1 MVFSTISSSAGVES
15 LRNNLSN
22 EKRTITTVVML
33 VAGLARRML
42 PGIFGILMAVEF
54 VDEFEFGL
62 REAAWPDIRTD
73 LDMSYLLVGL
83 VLGLPGVITGPF
95 EAVLGVV
102 GDTKHRKRIMVVG
115 GLFFAVALLLMS
127 VSVNGWM
134 LLGATVLFFPS
145 SFALVGLGQATLMD
159 TNPARTEQNM
169 ARWTFAGSV
178 GIVLGSL
185 VLAGAVSLDIS
196 WRWLFG
202 GVGVGSLLL
211 TLVFARVVSTPH
223 GRGRS
228 ASWRLIRLGMIGAI
242 RSMGRK
248 AVARWLIL
256 LGFSDM
262 MLDVLLGFLAL
273 YFVDVIGASP
283 AQAAVAVTVWSVV
296 GLVGDLAIIPLI
308 ERMSGLTY
316 LRISTAL
323 TVVVFVAFMLTPFY
337 VGAVVLLGVMGFLN
351 AGWYSILQARLY
363 MTMPGRSGRVSAVGS
378 LSYSFWAIVPL
389 GVGALA
395 AVVGLEV
402 AMWVLVIGPVA
413 IFFGLP
419 RDGGGE

>member
-1 MVFSTISSSAGVES
+1 M
-15 LRNNLSN
+15 RNKSN
-22 EKRTITTVVML
+22 NETRTITSIATL
-33 VAGLARRML
+33 VARLARRML
-42 PGIFGILMAVEF
+42 PGMFRILMAVEF

-62 REAAWPDIRTD
+62 REAAWPSIRTD

-83 VLGLPGVITGPF
+83 VLGLPGVIIGPF
-95 EAVLGVV
+95 ESVLGVL

-115 GLFFAVALLLMS
+115 GFFFALAVLLMA

-134 LLGATVLFFPS
+134 LLGATILFFPS

-159 TNPARTEQNM
+159 TDPARTEQNM

-202 GVGVGSLLL
+202 AVGVGSLLV
-211 TLVFARVVSTPH
+211 TLVFARVVQVPH
-223 GRGRS
+223 SRGRS
-228 ASWRLIRLGMIGAI
+228 ASWRLIRLGVFAAI
-242 RSMGRK
+242 KSMGRR

-273 YFVDVIGASP
+273 YFVDVIGASA

-296 GLVGDLAIIPLI
+296 GLLGDLAIIPLI
-308 ERMSGLTY
+308 ERVSGVTY

-323 TVVVFVAFMLTPFY
+323 TVVVFIAFMLTPMY

-395 AVVGLEV
+395 TVVGLET
-402 AMWVLVIGPVA
+402 AMWVLVVGPVA
-413 IFFGLP
+413 IFIGLP
-419 RDGGGE
+419 RESKDDDSG